1 MLSAFAAHMPVPAL
15 SKPSAK
21 AAGHFL
27 RKLLVSLQ
35 RAPDDSAPPARIGSI
50 RHTPLAGVSVWYLWH
65 TDQSQLAEFNH
76 GLTSAD
82 FAEFAD
88 IRNPAV
94 RARSL
99 RTRGLLR
106 AALSEAANGDV
117 RPSEWVFERG
127 AHGKPH
133 LLNPPIKLHFSCSHT
148 PMVSIVAVSR
158 TRPVGI
164 DIETAFSSL
173 DDPSLIEEFFT
184 AAERQAIQC
193 IPLGSRA
200 KARTRLWTLKE
211 AVVKMLGTGLALD
224 VSKLEFDIEEDRL
237 KSSRDPEIDISGVR
251 LATWLIPNHVQPL
264 SVALAIKN

>member
-1 MLSAFAAHMPVPAL
+1 
-15 SKPSAK
+15 
-21 AAGHFL
+21 
-27 RKLLVSLQ
+27 
-35 RAPDDSAPPARIGSI
+35 
-50 RHTPLAGVSVWYLWH
+50 
-65 TDQSQLAEFNH
+65 
-76 GLTSAD
+76 
-82 FAEFAD
+82 
-88 IRNPAV
+88 
-94 RARSL
+94 
-99 RTRGLLR
+99 
-106 AALSEAANGDV
+106 
-117 RPSEWVFERG
+117 
-127 AHGKPH
+127 
-133 LLNPPIKLHFSCSHT
+133 
-148 PMVSIVAVSR
+148 MVSIVAVSR

-164 DIETAFSSL
+164 DIEPAFSSL

-184 AAERQAIQC
+184 AAERQAIQY